1 MKTLINI
8 LLVAATATTAAIEE
22 TITSNYTFA
31 VIPKQTNSSFFS
43 VVQEGCLAQAAILDQ
58 TTNQTVNCLYVG
70 PEDNDPAAQADYID
84 AMINGTYGKI
94 DGISVSVS
102 DDTIISAAIDRADN
116 AGIPVITFDSD
127 AKNSKRQ
134 AYVGTNN
141 TAFGIELGKVL
152 NQLAPGGGTYGIMA
166 AEAPNVLERV
176 AGVRARLADTKWVEI
191 EGGYK
196 DCEDSAARA
205 IEIMP
210 EFANENVNAI
220 VPVGGWPMLG
230 DKDKWKDFVDAN
242 RHMTLVVGDTL
253 PQQLDLVNQGY
264 VNGLVGQ
271 LPFNMGQMSIGILM
285 DICNGKPPANEQ
297 VFGTALLEVM
307 QFPLILPEIEVN
319 YNYLGNLAIM
329 GYVLFTVIAV
339 ATLVLSVWTHLN
351 RKKRV
356 IKASQP
362 FFLQMILIGVFIFG
376 SNMINLSFDP
386 DKHSQKTMDASCM
399 ASPWLLTIGFTTMF
413 SAMYAKLWRI
423 NRIFHHPNAF
433 TRIKVTERDVL
444 KPYFV
449 LLGMNVVTLSCWT
462 ALAPVTYQRRNND
475 GTDDWNRVISTYGVC
490 TSYSEENSRPAN
502 SFIPYLVIIVII
514 NLGLLI
520 IANIQAYRARSIQT
534 EYSESKYIALIM
546 ASMLQAFALGVP
558 CIFLLWEEPQ
568 AYFVVTTLVIFS
580 ICGVV
585 LGFMFW
591 PKYFHHRMWKI
602 EKAEKERKRKSAR
615 AKIMGAPAGTTL
627 NSKGDSVQQNS
638 EGAGDNGLKIAV
650 RPDPTFKSTL
660 PNPSTVQSNKN
671 LSKDAGISTVSLVID
686 DLESDGQS
694 SQSSDD
700 EAGLKVSI
708 MSTPGFRNSSYWLNA
723 NMIRQS
729 NVEPNERDQISE
741 SDQEGLM
748 VSMPNFSKPGKTKT
762 RKLKSSTS
770 LSNHN
775 NRMQSTTEEDEFV
788 KNDYNSGKGQT
799 KGRRSKRLT
808 NEDGDGI
815 ETLDEAK
822 EEIKKLRTQL
832 LEYEHLEAR

>member
-8 LLVAATATTAAIEE
+8 LLAAAIATTAAIEDEE

-31 VIPKQTNSSFFS
+31 VIPKQTKSSFFS
-43 VVQEGCLAQAAILDQ
+43 VVHEGCLAQAAILDQ

-191 EGGYK
+191 GGGYK

-319 YNYLGNLAIM
+319 YNYLGSLAIM

-376 SNMINLSFDP
+376 STMITLSFDP

-520 IANIQAYRARSIQT
+520 TANIQAYRARSIQT

-568 AYFVVTTLVIFS
+568 AYFVVMTLVIFS

-591 PKYFHHRMWKI
+591 PKYFHHKMWKI

-638 EGAGDNGLKIAV
+638 EGVGDNGLKIAV
-650 RPDPTFKSTL
+650 MPDPTFKSTL
-660 PNPSTVQSNKN
+660 LNPSTVQSNKK
-671 LSKDAGISTVSLVID
+671 LSKYAGISTVSLVID

-700 EAGLKVSI
+700 EAGLMCSI
-708 MSTPGFRNSSYWLNA
+708 MSTQGFRNSSYWLNA
-723 NMIRQS
+723 KMIRQS
-729 NVEPNERDQISE
+729 NVEPNEREQISE

-748 VSMPNFSKPGKTKT
+748 VSMPNFSKP
-762 RKLKSSTS
+762 RKRKSSMS
-770 LSNHN
+770 LSNYN

-788 KNDYNSGKGQT
+788 ENDYNSGKGQT
-799 KGRRSKRLT
+799 KGRRTKRLT

-832 LEYEHLEAR
+832 LEYGHLEAR